1 MSPKEVKFLEE
12 YLKENLV
19 KGFIRESHS
28 LISHGILFVPKK
40 DGGLRPCIDYRP
52 INAIT
57 KRNQYPL
64 PLINELQ
71 NRVGGK
77 NWYIAL
83 DIRDAYYRVRMA
95 EGEEWKTAFT
105 TTFGL

>member
-1 MSPKEVKFLEE
+1 MSLNEVKFLEE

-19 KGFIRESHS
+19 KGFIWESHS

-40 DGGLRPCIDYRP
+40 DGGLWPYINYRS

-64 PLINELQ
+64 PLINEL
-71 NRVGGK
+71 
-77 NWYIAL
+77 
-83 DIRDAYYRVRMA
+83 
-95 EGEEWKTAFT
+95 
-105 TTFGL
+105 